1 MKKLITIV
9 ALATAFAFSSNAA
22 NYVEQSLLNGY
33 NVYAPTNSTLAIGQT
48 NIEYTYLHG
57 EIIYSLTN
65 YLANTNSFY
74 PDAFDPTATFIHS
87 DANGDVNPTVAI
99 HWLLNATNLIPVV
112 ITNLQGQY
120 FITNTWPLA
129 GPQYPTYMY
138 PATTNLY
145 PLLPNVN
152 STNLITF
159 FFQRGWTINQST
171 PRVTVWD
178 TSTNVFQFQINGAT
192 YGAAG
197 VPFAG
202 ITNVPTSFLQ
212 GANTIRLSTV
222 VVGATSTAVPN
233 GPYLINQVSVGQYV
247 P

>member
-9 ALATAFAFSSNAA
+9 AAAAVALSVNAA

-57 EIIYSLTN
+57 EIVYSLTN
-65 YLANTNSFY
+65 YFANTNSFY

-87 DANGDVNPTVAI
+87 DANGDVNPTVSI
-99 HWLLNATNLIPVV
+99 HWLLNATNFIPVA
-112 ITNLQGQY
+112 ITNSQGQY

-129 GPQYPTYMY
+129 GPQYPTYMF
-138 PATTNLY
+138 PATTNTY
-145 PLLPNVN
+145 PLLPNAN

-171 PRVTVWD
+171 PSVTVWD

-192 YGAAG
+192 YGTAG
-197 VPFAG
+197 APLAG

-212 GANTIRLSTV
+212 GVNMIRLSTV
-222 VVGATSTAVPN
+222 VVGATSTVVTN
-233 GPYLINQVSVGQYV
+233 GPYLINQVSVGQFV